1 MPTTPTTVN
10 SFIYLASQSPR
21 RRQLL
26 EQLGVAYQMLLPD
39 GDEDAE
45 ALEQVLPNEAPAVY
59 VQRVTQLKQQ
69 LDQAR
74 LQQQRVKLNQQQ
86 RKLNQQRATLVG
98 KQ

>member
-1 MPTTPTTVN
+1 MSVMIPINIGMQIHEVTKP
-10 SFIYLASQSPR
+10 ASP
-21 RRQLL
+21 
-26 EQLGVAYQMLLPD
+26 EQ
-39 GDEDAE
+39 
-45 ALEQVLPNEAPAVY
+45 
-59 VQRVTQLKQQ
+59 QRVRQLKQQ

>member
-1 MPTTPTTVN
+1 MHIHEVTKPATP
-10 SFIYLASQSPR
+10 
-21 RRQLL
+21 
-26 EQLGVAYQMLLPD
+26 EQL
-39 GDEDAE
+39 
-45 ALEQVLPNEAPAVY
+45 
-59 VQRVTQLKQQ
+59 RVRQLKQQ

>member
-1 MPTTPTTVN
+1 MSVTTPINIGMHIHEVTEPP
-10 SFIYLASQSPR
+10 SP
-21 RRQLL
+21 
-26 EQLGVAYQMLLPD
+26 EQR
-39 GDEDAE
+39 
-45 ALEQVLPNEAPAVY
+45 
-59 VQRVTQLKQQ
+59 RVTQLKQQ